1 MHKCNFDNFCSQT
14 RILSHTQNIMHRIA
28 QITANH
34 KSQELPLANSTN
46 PSRVPILAAM
56 YGHASNPQQITE
68 TPRRPRTH
76 YHTLQAIQIGE
87 SGREQDAPE
96 KTSSD
101 GGATAAAAASA
112 PEAEAMARDLGS
124 ARRKQPGEDAE
135 ARAVRRPPQG
145 GVVVVVVAASNCA
158 IGWLRRIKQPKGHT
172 EYHCPNAARLLAPSS
187 PGIGRTSRG
196 SGGRRAPCV
205 ADNMDPVSRS
215 GFCLGSGFSH
225 GPPSRH
231 MLWAGRR
238 CCFFQPA
245 SGP

>member
-1 MHKCNFDNFCSQT
+1 
-14 RILSHTQNIMHRIA
+14 MHRIA

-46 PSRVPILAAM
+46 PSRVPILAAR

-158 IGWLRRIKQPKGHT
+158 IGWLRRIKQPKGGEHGLHQVT
-172 EYHCPNAARLLAPSS
+172 PSTTAPTPRASLLLAP
-187 PGIGRTSRG
+187 RG
-196 SGGRRAPCV
+196 LGAPHVAAEAGGP
-205 ADNMDPVSRS
+205 
-215 GFCLGSGFSH
+215 H
-225 GPPSRH
+225 
-231 MLWAGRR
+231 
-238 CCFFQPA
+238 A
-245 SGP
+245 SLTTWTQ